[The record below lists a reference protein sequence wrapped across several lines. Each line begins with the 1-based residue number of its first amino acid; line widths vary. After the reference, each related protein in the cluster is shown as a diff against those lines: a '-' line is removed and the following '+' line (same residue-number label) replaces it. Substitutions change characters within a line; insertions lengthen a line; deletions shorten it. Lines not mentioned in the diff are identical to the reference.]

1 MFNYIKNDPEQCEFI
16 SIAPHADIPAG
27 ERLFFEIDNQP
38 LVLFNVSGQFFCIAD
53 VCSHDNGPVGEGD
66 LEGFEIICPRHG
78 ARFDLHDGRV
88 LSFPAV
94 QDIPAYPV
102 RVIEGMVEVGL
113 PI

>member
-1 MFNYIKNDPEQCEFI
+1 MFNYIKNHPEQCEFI
-16 SIAPHADIPAG
+16 PVAPTADIPVG

-38 LVLFNVSGQFFCIAD
+38 LVLFNVAGQFFCIAD
-53 VCSHDNGPVGEGD
+53 ICSHDNGPVGEGD

-88 LSFPAV
+88 LFLPAV

-102 RVIEGMVEVGL
+102 RVNEGMVEVGL
-113 PI
+113 PS